1 MSQITPQL
9 TNMWDKSH
17 ESWSVKD
24 KKLHLIYA
32 NKVFIKLNN
41 LSDDF
46 DVTGY
51 TEKEL
56 PTPFNHLVHL
66 FEEHDRQVLTSMQRV
81 SSISSYF
88 QYESKQLRPYFCEK
102 YPLMS
107 EENKCIGIVC
117 HIKEINHFSVHHYI
131 RNDITASIN
140 LNPPN
145 NILTEKEWI
154 IVFLFCRGISNRKI
168 ANELKISCRT
178 LERYFKNI
186 YEKFSINSMIELKT
200 LCERNN
206 YDLYIPPKYLK
217 SIDYTFLHPMN
228 FKMQRDNKGENSWE
242 HR

>member
-66 FEEHDRQVLTSMQRV
+66 FEELEQALASSAPWCRMIKSEGTYLAWLDCRNLDLDDNTLQQVLIQKAQVAVSMGC
-81 SSISSYF
+81 SF
-88 QYESKQLRPYFCEK
+88 GDKGKGF
-102 YPLMS
+102 
-107 EENKCIGIVC
+107 
-117 HIKEINHFSVHHYI
+117 I
-131 RNDITASIN
+131 RIN
-140 LNPPN
+140 LGCPRQY
-145 NILTEKEWI
+145 LEKA
-154 IVFLFCRGISNRKI
+154 VAGLS
-168 ANELKISCRT
+168 ELA
-178 LERYFKNI
+178 
-186 YEKFSINSMIELKT
+186 
-200 LCERNN
+200 
-206 YDLYIPPKYLK
+206 P
-217 SIDYTFLHPMN
+217 
-228 FKMQRDNKGENSWE
+228 
-242 HR
+242 